1 MIKMVSKKTNAKSG
15 RATGNPFESCKVLVL
30 RTSLGFKDGSPPCV
44 LTAISGEK
52 VFQISNLNICHF
64 LRLLTYEVDNFGQY
78 HKMPLSKLIF
88 FCDVF
93 MPVDE

>member
-1 MIKMVSKKTNAKSG
+1 MIKMVSKKTNARSG
-15 RATGNPFESCKVLVL
+15 WATGNPFESCEVLIP
-30 RTSLGFKDGSPPCV
+30 RTSLGFKDGNPPCV

-64 LRLLTYEVDNFGQY
+64 LRLLTYEVDNFGPY

-88 FCDVF
+88 FVTFLCQ
-93 MPVDE
+93 